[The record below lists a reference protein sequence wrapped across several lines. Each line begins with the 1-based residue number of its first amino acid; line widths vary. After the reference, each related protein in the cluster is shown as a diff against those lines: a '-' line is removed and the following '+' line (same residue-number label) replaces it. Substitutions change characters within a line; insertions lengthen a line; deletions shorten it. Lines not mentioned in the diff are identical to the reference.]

1 MVGTLRQP
9 HAVPTATPE
18 APGKRAPERAPRRP
32 PQRSAR
38 RARLLN
44 TLAPVIAFAVLIA
57 FWKLAIFIGG
67 YRPFLL
73 PPPEAVAR
81 SFWEALNAGIL
92 WPHLRTTLIE
102 AGSGALLG
110 ISVAFALGYVLVHIP
125 LLDRALSPVIAA
137 CQAMPIV
144 AIAPIFILWFGT
156 GLLPKVLICG
166 LIVFFPTLVT
176 WMIGLRAIEPDLIG
190 VANLAGANR
199 WQKLRYVEVPL
210 ALPSLLGG
218 IRIAFTLSVIGAVVG
233 EFVSARSGLGYL
245 LKQAEFLYDTPLK
258 FVALF
263 SLMAISTVGYVVV
276 VCLERWLLDWEEI

>member
-1 MVGTLRQP
+1 MVGTLERTERESVAIAP
-9 HAVPTATPE
+9 PEPVPRRT
-18 APGKRAPERAPRRP
+18 APRSR
-32 PQRSAR
+32 RSGKW
-38 RARLLN
+38 LN
-44 TLAPVIAFAVLIA
+44 IIAPVVAFVLLLVI
-57 FWKLAIFIGG
+57 WKLVVIVGN
-67 YRPFLL
+67 YQPFLL

-81 SFWEALNAGIL
+81 SFWDALRDGIL

-102 AGSGALLG
+102 AGYGALLG
-110 ISVAFALGYVLVHIP
+110 IAVAFVLGYVLIHIP

-156 GLLPKVLICG
+156 GLLPKVLICA

-176 WMIGLRAIEPDLIG
+176 WMIGLRAIDPDLIG
-190 VANLAGANR
+190 VANIAGANH
-199 WQKLRYVEVPL
+199 WQILRYVEVPL

-233 EFVSARSGLGYL
+233 EFVSARNGLGYL

-263 SLMAISTVGYVVV
+263 CLMAISALGYVIVA
-276 VCLERWLLDWEEI
+276 CLERWLLDWED

>member
-1 MVGTLRQP
+1 MVGTLERTKHTP
-9 HAVPTATPE
+9 ATVATP
-18 APGKRAPERAPRRP
+18 APPHKATRRHDF
-32 PQRSAR
+32 SW
-38 RARLLN
+38 LN
-44 TLAPVIAFAVLIA
+44 TLAPIVAFALLIIV
-57 FWKLAIFIGG
+57 WKAVVVVGG
-67 YRPFLL
+67 YKPFLL
-73 PPPEAVAR
+73 PPPETVAR
-81 SFWEALNAGIL
+81 SFWDALRVGIL

-102 AGSGALLG
+102 AGYGAVAG
-110 ISVAFALGYVLVHIP
+110 ITVAFVLGYVLVHIP

-156 GLLPKVLICG
+156 GLVPKILICA
-166 LIVFFPTLVT
+166 LIVFFPALVT

-199 WQKLRYVEVPL
+199 WQILRYVEVPL

-233 EFVSARSGLGYL
+233 EFVSARQGLGYL

-263 SLMAISTVGYVVV
+263 CLMAISALGYLIVAL
-276 VCLERWLLDWEEI
+276 LERLLLSWKD

>member
-1 MVGTLRQP
+1 MVGTLER
-9 HAVPTATPE
+9 
-18 APGKRAPERAPRRP
+18 RAPASSARNIGRDPTRGGDTRRKGGWP
-32 PQRSAR
+32 KR

-44 TLAPVIAFAVLIA
+44 MFAPTIAFALLLV
-57 FWKLAIFIGG
+57 FWKLVVVIGG
-67 YRPFLL
+67 YKPFLL

-81 SFWEALNAGIL
+81 SFRDALRDGIL

-102 AGSGALLG
+102 AGDGALAG
-110 ISVAFALGYVLVHIP
+110 IAVAFALGYVLVHIP

-156 GLLPKVLICG
+156 GLLPKILICA

-199 WQKLRYVEVPL
+199 WQILRYVEVPL

-233 EFVSARSGLGYL
+233 EFVSARQGLGYL

-263 SLMAISTVGYVVV
+263 CLMAISALGHVIVAS
-276 VCLERWLLDWEEI
+276 LERLLLSWED